1 MNDLTYPNRV
11 NTLGF
16 PILECTASIV
26 GSNLVFTFNPHL
38 ALGWKWMG
46 NFNVKVVNAITTGTT
61 EEVVFAT
68 QGEQGYTPLY
78 YYNGEP
84 VTAADV
90 QTTGN
95 GVLGVFYD
103 AANKRLQL
111 LSIV

>member
-1 MNDLTYPNRV
+1 MAELTYPNRV

-26 GSNLVFTFNPHL
+26 GSNLVFTFDPHL
-38 ALGWKWMG
+38 ALDWKWMG
-46 NFNVKVVNAITTGTT
+46 NFNIKVANAISTGTT

-78 YYNGEP
+78 YYNGDA
-84 VTAADV
+84 VTATDV

-95 GVLGVFYD
+95 GVMSVFYD
-103 AANKRLQL
+103 AASRRLQL